1 MLTRRAFHQRL
12 VAMAMLSALPR
23 AGFASVVATVPAADV
38 FLNRLSFGANDAAR
52 AEYSALGAKGWLEAQ
67 LAMPVGDAGLDQRL
81 RDARLRIVYEP
92 GDDGENGDWPGLD
105 ELRPLLALNAD
116 PADHVRLLN
125 FENAMDYSERTR
137 PTAEVISA
145 SLIRAVHAKA
155 QLRELITQFWHD
167 HFSVN
172 AMKFEGTAAFFPS
185 YDAMLRENAFGN
197 FRVLLG
203 DVARSPAMLYYLNN
217 EESRASPANEN
228 FARELLELH
237 TLGAQNYLND
247 TAPNWR
253 DVPGAADGLA
263 LGYIDQD
270 VYEVARAFTGWTVGD
285 GRYIAE
291 GSETPPTGRF
301 YYVEAWHDPYQKR
314 ILGVE
319 FEPNQAPMA
328 DGDRVL
334 DILALHPGTA
344 AFVCKKIIRRL
355 LVDDP
360 DPAMID
366 RVAAVFLATSD
377 APDQIA
383 QVIRAIVGD
392 PLFADTPPSK
402 LRRPFEFLA
411 GLYRATGATVKAP
424 EMGFDWQLSRAGWH
438 QHSYGPP
445 TGHPDRASRWS
456 SASTMNRYVDLAF
469 FAHEDWFNCTDM
481 MLGAATPAGAKSFA
495 EITGYWV
502 KKLRGDAAPDLL
514 AELAEGYGVADVNAP
529 MDLTPDDLQ
538 GGAAMAV
545 AFAALTPQFMYR

>member
-12 VAMAMLSALPR
+12 IAMAMASAMPR
-23 AGFASVVATVPAADV
+23 AGFASAVPAVPEAEQ
-38 FLNRLSFGANDAAR
+38 FLNRLSFGANDASRTDYA
-52 AEYSALGAKGWLEAQ
+52 ALGAQGWLEAQ
-67 LAMPVGDAGLDQRL
+67 LAMPVGDADLERRL
-81 RDARLRIVYEP
+81 ADARLRIAYEA
-92 GDDGENGDWPGLD
+92 GDDGENGKWPALD
-105 ELRPLLALNAD
+105 EMRPLSALAAD
-116 PADHVRLLN
+116 PAGNVRLLD
-125 FENAMDYSERTR
+125 FTIAMDYGERTR

-155 QLRELITQFWHD
+155 QLRELMTQFWHD

-172 AMKFEGTAAFFPS
+172 AMKFEGTAVFFPS

-197 FRVLLG
+197 FRVMLG
-203 DVARSPAMLYYLNN
+203 YVARSPAMLYYLNN

-247 TAPNWR
+247 TAPNWH

-285 GRYIAE
+285 GRYISE
-291 GSETPPTGRF
+291 GVEAPKSGMF

-334 DILALHPGTA
+334 DVLATHPGTA
-344 AFVCKKIIRRL
+344 AFVCKKLIRRL

-360 DPAMID
+360 DPVMID
-366 RVAAVFLATSD
+366 RIAAVFLAASD

-383 QVIRAIVGD
+383 QVIRAIVAD
-392 PLFADTPPSK
+392 PVFSETPPSK

-411 GLYRATGATVKAP
+411 GLYRATGAEISAT
-424 EMGFDWQLSRAGWH
+424 ELGFDWQLSRAGWH

-456 SASTMNRYVDLAF
+456 SPSTMNRYVDLAF
-469 FAHEDWFNCTDM
+469 FAHDDWFGCTNTK
-481 MLGAATPAGAKSFA
+481 LGEATPKDAKSFA
-495 EITGYWV
+495 QIAGYWV
-502 KKLRGDAAPDLL
+502 AKLRGPDAGDVL
-514 AELAEGYGVADVNAP
+514 AELAQAYGVSDMNAP
-529 MDLTPDDLQ
+529 MDLTTDDVQ
-538 GGAAMAV
+538 GGAMMAV
-545 AFAALTPQFMYR
+545 AFAAMTPQFMYR